1 MGGEERTVSVTGWA
15 LGGGH
20 SPVSRKL
27 GLGVDNIVEMEM
39 VLADLSV
46 VVMNDNG
53 MTITHENGTVS
64 ATSFCNIVLVL
75 DLLNLCKHFAEN
87 VRSSLVSF
95 TPPLVSHNTS

>member
-1 MGGEERTVSVTGWA
+1 MKMSCINSLQDTSFTHHVSILQANAVDRIIMGGEERTVSVTGWA

-39 VLADLSV
+39 VTADLSV

-53 MTITHENGTVS
+53 ITTTLDNGTVC
-64 ATSFCNIVLVL
+64 FLF
-75 DLLNLCKHFAEN
+75 FA
-87 VRSSLVSF
+87 RAGR
-95 TPPLVSHNTS
+95 

>member
-1 MGGEERTVSVTGWA
+1 MSVTGWM

-27 GLGVDNIVEMEM
+27 GLGVDNVVEMEM
-39 VLADLSV
+39 VLAGLSVVEMEMVLAGLSV

-64 ATSFCNIVLVL
+64 VCFNTITF
-75 DLLNLCKHFAEN
+75 LLKQAL
-87 VRSSLVSF
+87 
-95 TPPLVSHNTS
+95 

>member
-1 MGGEERTVSVTGWA
+1 MGGEERTVSVTGWM

-27 GLGVDNIVEMEM
+27 GLGVDNVVEMEM

-46 VVMNDNG
+46 VIMNDNG

-64 ATSFCNIVLVL
+64 VCFITITF
-75 DLLNLCKHFAEN
+75 LLKHM
-87 VRSSLVSF
+87 RKL
-95 TPPLVSHNTS
+95 

>member
-1 MGGEERTVSVTGWA
+1 MGGEERTVSVTGWM

-27 GLGVDNIVEMEM
+27 GLGVDNVVEMEM

-64 ATSFCNIVLVL
+64 IMFYYYHFLTRASLMK
-75 DLLNLCKHFAEN
+75 NL
-87 VRSSLVSF
+87 
-95 TPPLVSHNTS
+95 

>member
-1 MGGEERTVSVTGWA
+1 MGGEERTVSVTGWM

-27 GLGVDNIVEMEM
+27 GLGVDNVVEMEM

-64 ATSFCNIVLVL
+64 VCIITITFLLKQALRRTYENELVDVCQSQINKAL
-75 DLLNLCKHFAEN
+75 MVDYWYF
-87 VRSSLVSF
+87 
-95 TPPLVSHNTS
+95 